1 MASGHESFVK
11 SLSSED
17 RLLLTLRDE
26 LYSGSW
32 ANLKQDLMDRLQG
45 KPFIYKL
52 NLRIEEDLKRIEKL
66 ERYETEHKINL
77 ADYLGK
83 EKE

>member
-1 MASGHESFVK
+1 MASPHESFIK
-11 SLSSED
+11 SLSTED

-32 ANLKQDLMDRLQG
+32 TNLKQDLMDRLQN
-45 KPFIYKL
+45 KPYIFKL
-52 NLRIEEDLKRIEKL
+52 TSRIEEDLKRIERL

-77 ADYLGK
+77 SDYLGK